1 LKGRVVSVDVKHHE
15 KKKRKKGTESN
26 CTIAGIE
33 TERVNF
39 FLAAAAAAHSVTPGD
54 GRLEL
59 APFRAQLEM
68 KHLNYLLL
76 LECIITSRDLV
87 CSLN

>member
-1 LKGRVVSVDVKHHE
+1 MKGRAVSVDVKHHE
-15 KKKRKKGTESN
+15 KKRRIQNRTVQLLALKLKALT
-26 CTIAGIE
+26 
-33 TERVNF
+33 F
-39 FLAAAAAAHSVTPGD
+39 FLAAAAAAHWVTPGD